1 MHQRN
6 SRRPVPVYV
15 QFVQHYKQKII
26 ETSGSLISQFL
37 PKSIHAVTS
46 KGFELKI
53 MLFVLALSFNLL
65 LATVM
70 LRLGFD
76 PLWLTLQRPKI
87 QNLLRKAMDRYQS
100 SIASSNSSNFN
111 HLSCSIILLALSIT
125 ACAPK
130 PKIVA
135 PSPNTPPTVA
145 ASIPA
150 PEIPPVVPATPPIA
164 KQNDGQLY
172 EEAVTKADAAKAIG
186 QSAAS
191 KDDWF
196 LVANNLQGSVELLK
210 SIAPTSPQYN
220 LAAKVL
226 PTYESQLTIARQR
239 AASFIPKPAQNVV
252 TTAPNQVASLPNSDT
267 FTIPIQQ
274 KLGGVPVISVTFNDN
289 VPVPM
294 LLDTGASY
302 TLLTLA
308 VANQLQ
314 LQPTGR
320 SEAKTANGTASFQ
333 IASIDKIKFGNGEI
347 KNVRVAIG
355 QKDLPYGLLGHD
367 VYDGYDITI
376 KESSIEFR
384 KR

>member
-1 MHQRN
+1 
-6 SRRPVPVYV
+6 
-15 QFVQHYKQKII
+15 
-26 ETSGSLISQFL
+26 
-37 PKSIHAVTS
+37 
-46 KGFELKI
+46 
-53 MLFVLALSFNLL
+53 
-65 LATVM
+65 M

-76 PLWLTLQRPKI
+76 PLWLTLQRLNNSTFI
-87 QNLLRKAMDRYQS
+87 AIKAMDKYRL
-100 SIASSNSSNFN
+100 SIASGNSS
-111 HLSCSIILLALSIT
+111 SCKYLLGSSILLALSIT

-130 PKIVA
+130 LKIVTPVPSA
-135 PSPNTPPTVA
+135 PPALT

-150 PEIPPVVPATPPIA
+150 PEIPPVVPATPPVA

-172 EEAVTKADAAKAIG
+172 EEAITKADAAKAIG

-196 LVANNLQGSVELLK
+196 LVASNLQGSVELLK

-239 AASFIPKPAQNVV
+239 AASFVSKPVQTPVI
-252 TTAPNQVASLPNSDT
+252 TTNQVASLPSADL

-274 KLGGVPVISVTFNDN
+274 KLGGVPVIEVTFNDN
-289 VPVPM
+289 YPVPM
-294 LLDTGASY
+294 LLDTGASH
-302 TLLTLA
+302 TLVTLA

-314 LQPTGR
+314 LQSNGR

-333 IASIDKIKFGNGEI
+333 IASINKIKFGNGEI

>member
-1 MHQRN
+1 
-6 SRRPVPVYV
+6 
-15 QFVQHYKQKII
+15 
-26 ETSGSLISQFL
+26 
-37 PKSIHAVTS
+37 
-46 KGFELKI
+46 
-53 MLFVLALSFNLL
+53 
-65 LATVM
+65 
-70 LRLGFD
+70 
-76 PLWLTLQRPKI
+76 
-87 QNLLRKAMDRYQS
+87 MDRPRS
-100 SIASSNSSNFN
+100 SIASGNSSNFN
-111 HLSCSIILLALSIT
+111 QLSCSIILLALSIT

-130 PKIVA
+130 SNIVA
-135 PSPNTPPTVA
+135 PVPQPPATA
-145 ASIPA
+145 IASIPA
-150 PEIPPVVPATPPIA
+150 PEIPPVVPATPPVA
-164 KQNDGQLY
+164 KQNDGLLY
-172 EEAVTKADAAKAIG
+172 EEAVTKADAARAIG

-226 PTYESQLTIARQR
+226 PTYESQLTIARHR
-239 AASFIPKPAQNVV
+239 AASFVSKPVQTPL
-252 TTAPNQVASLPNSDT
+252 TTTTQVASLPNADL

-274 KLGGVPVISVTFNDN
+274 KLGGVPVIEVTFNDN
-289 VPVPM
+289 HPVPM
-294 LLDTGASY
+294 LLDTGASH
-302 TLLTLA
+302 TLVTLTI
-308 VANQLQ
+308 ANQLQ
-314 LQPTGR
+314 LQPSGR
-320 SEAKTANGTASFQ
+320 SEAKTANGTANFQ

>member
-1 MHQRN
+1 
-6 SRRPVPVYV
+6 
-15 QFVQHYKQKII
+15 
-26 ETSGSLISQFL
+26 
-37 PKSIHAVTS
+37 
-46 KGFELKI
+46 
-53 MLFVLALSFNLL
+53 
-65 LATVM
+65 M

-76 PLWLTLQRPKI
+76 PLGLTLQH
-87 QNLLRKAMDRYQS
+87 LRNSIFMAIKAMDRYRS
-100 SIASSNSSNFN
+100 SIASNSSNFN
-111 HLSCSIILLALSIT
+111 YLSCSSILLALSIT
-125 ACAPK
+125 ACVPKSNVIAPV
-130 PKIVA
+130 PSSA
-135 PSPNTPPTVA
+135 PAVTAT
-145 ASIPA
+145 IPA
-150 PEIPPVVPATPPIA
+150 PEIPPLVPATPPA
-164 KQNDGQLY
+164 VKQNDGLVY
-172 EEAVTKADAAKAIG
+172 EEALTKADAAKAIG

-196 LVANNLQGSVELLK
+196 LVASNLQGSVEMLK

-239 AASFIPKPAQNVV
+239 AASFVSKPVQTAV
-252 TTAPNQVASLPNSDT
+252 TTTINPVASLPSPDL

-274 KLGGVPVISVTFNDN
+274 KLGGVPVIEVAFNDN
-289 VPVPM
+289 PPVPM
-294 LLDTGASY
+294 LLDTGASH

-320 SEAKTANGTASFQ
+320 STAKTANGTANFQ
-333 IASIDKIKFGNGEI
+333 VANIDKVKFGNGEI

-355 QKDLPYGLLGHD
+355 QQDLPYGLLGHD